1 MNLVLD
7 TNVIVAALRSRRGAS
22 HAVVQKIRSGSGL
35 TLHLSAAV
43 VLEYEEILQREIV
56 PGLADAEAVS
66 AFLDD
71 LVAIA
76 VCHSR
81 VEPWRPLSVDPDD
94 DCLME
99 LALTADA
106 EAVIT
111 FNKAHF
117 TPVETMGIELLTPGE
132 LLQGLQL

>member
-1 MNLVLD
+1 MNIVLD

-22 HAVVQKIRSGSGL
+22 HVVVQRIRAGGDL

-43 VLEYEEILQREIV
+43 VLEYEEILLREIV
-56 PGLADAEAVS
+56 PELAGAEDVA
-66 AFLDD
+66 AFLDE
-71 LVAIA
+71 LVAVA

-81 VEPWRPLSVDPDD
+81 IEPWRPLSVDPDD

-106 EAVIT
+106 EALIT

-117 TPVETMGIELLTPGE
+117 RPAEAMGIELLTPGE
-132 LLQGLQL
+132 FLQRL